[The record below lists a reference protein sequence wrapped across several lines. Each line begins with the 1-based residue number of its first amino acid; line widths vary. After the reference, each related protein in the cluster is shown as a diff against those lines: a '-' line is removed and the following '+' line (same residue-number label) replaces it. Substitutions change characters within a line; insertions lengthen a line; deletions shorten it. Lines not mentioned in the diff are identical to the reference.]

1 MIVDNVV
8 QKGNYPIEESAKN
21 VEDVNS
27 EAVQSTIKNL
37 VDSMRHYNLVGMS
50 APQIGQSV
58 RIFVVEVRETT
69 YRKDLGIKEGLKVFI
84 NPKITWHSE
93 DEVSDYEGC
102 GSVESAG
109 LFGAVK
115 RWNKITVEALDK
127 DGSQFEYKAEGF
139 LARVVQHE
147 YDHLDGTL
155 FIDKV
160 TDVTQILGKEEYIEK
175 FRS

>member
-8 QKGNYPIEESAKN
+8 QKGNYPIEESARS
-21 VEDVNS
+21 VEDINS
-27 EAVQSTIKNL
+27 EAVQSTITNL

-58 RIFVVEVRETT
+58 RIFVVEVRETV
-69 YRKDLGIKEGLKVFI
+69 YRKDLGKKEGLKVFI

-93 DEVSDYEGC
+93 DEVCDYEGC

-109 LFGAVK
+109 LFGPVK
-115 RWNKITVEALDK
+115 RWNRVMVEAFDK
-127 DGSQFEYKAEGF
+127 DGSKLEYRAEGF

-155 FIDKV
+155 FVDKV
-160 TDVTQILGKEEYIEK
+160 TDVSQILSKEEYIKK